1 MQSGKKVRKKRKR
14 RTIKTKRKAPY
25 TVITPEYAAKMEA
38 SSVTIPGLKD
48 QLIKAILEAD
58 EVQTEMIR
66 RAVLIEDRL
75 DVLMR
80 LLGFDVR
87 PHHQTYID
95 FFHRIKKRGRK
106 YGMLLGPRGSG
117 KSTACDICYAIMRVL
132 QNRNINVL
140 IASRTGDQAKA
151 FLAAIKGNLEKLEK
165 LEIFGKLV
173 GDKWDETAASI
184 HGREVGQKEHTFH
197 IAGADGAVVSKHF
210 ELIICDDLVE
220 EKNAKTDT
228 GRETVLR
235 FFYKSL
241 LPCLKAGGEMRVL
254 GTRYH
259 PEDLYGYLQE
269 KDPNFRHTIFV
280 MPGVFDKTTGE
291 YADLIQNDDGSFS
304 LPENATTW
312 DPEGFPVDELLKRRE
327 GMPHG
332 DFEAQY
338 QNRIEFLRGDYFTSD
353 WFQYYDQDPAAL
365 VEELD
370 LVVWMG
376 VDLAASLK
384 RSADEFAIVV
394 VGITKKTFEIYVLD
408 YIAGRFSFNKQKQ
421 HLKDMFDV
429 WDPVRTFVESNA
441 YQSVL
446 ESTAKEEFPDVRTL
460 PIWTTEDKITRA
472 TAFQLYYER
481 GQVFHRKNRSAKL
494 EGQLTGFPHVKLK
507 DLFDGLYIAVWG
519 AMRGGRR
526 RGRRTEEPGLFGG

>member
-1 MQSGKKVRKKRKR
+1 MPSGRKKKR
-14 RTIKTKRKAPY
+14 RKHKRRIDPRKNPY
-25 TVITPEYAAKMEA
+25 TIITPEYAKYMHP

-48 QLIKAILEAD
+48 KLIDAVKEAD
-58 EVQTEMIR
+58 EIQTEIIR
-66 RAVLIEDRL
+66 RAVMVEDRL

-80 LLGFDVR
+80 LLDLDVR
-87 PHHQTYID
+87 AHHQTYID
-95 FFHRIKKRGRK
+95 FFDRIRKRGKK

-117 KSTACDICYAIMRVL
+117 KSTVCDICYVIMRVL
-132 QNRNINVL
+132 QDRQINVL
-140 IASRTGDQAKA
+140 IASRTNDQAKS
-151 FLAAIKGNLEKLEK
+151 FLSAVKGNLEKLEK
-165 LEIFGKLV
+165 LGIFGKLV
-173 GDKWDETAASI
+173 GDKWDETTASVY
-184 HGREVGQKEHTFH
+184 GREPVQKEHTFH

-210 ELIICDDLVE
+210 EIIICDDLIE
-220 EKNAKTDT
+220 EKNAKTET
-228 GRETVLR
+228 GRETVLH

-241 LPCLKAGGEMRVL
+241 FPCLKSGGELRVL

-259 PEDLYGYLQE
+259 PEDLYCHLESQ
-269 KDPNFRHTIFV
+269 DPNFKDTVFI
-280 MPGVFDKTTGE
+280 MPGVFDKDTGE
-291 YADLIQNDDGSFS
+291 YVDLVQNDDGSFS

-312 DPEGFPVDELLKRRE
+312 DPEGFSVDELLARRQ

-353 WFQYYDQDPAAL
+353 WFQYYDEDPAAL

-376 VDLAASLK
+376 VDLAVSQK

-394 VGITKKTFEIYVLD
+394 VGITRKTFEIYVLD

-421 HLKDMFDV
+421 HLKDMFDI

-441 YQSVL
+441 YQAVL
-446 ESTAKEEFPDVRTL
+446 ESTAAEEFPDVRTM

-494 EGQLTGFPHVKLK
+494 ETQLTGFPHVNLK

-526 RGRRTEEPGLFGG
+526 AGRRKEEPGLFGG